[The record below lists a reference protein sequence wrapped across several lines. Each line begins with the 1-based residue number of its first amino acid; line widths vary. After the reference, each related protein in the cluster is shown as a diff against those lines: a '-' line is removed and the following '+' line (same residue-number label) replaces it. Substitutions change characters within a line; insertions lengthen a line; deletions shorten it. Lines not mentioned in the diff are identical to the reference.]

1 MAYEDCYMQ
10 LIVNKCL
17 SSRVPLRSSVR
28 QGCPLSPLLFAL
40 YLEPFCMAVIRNE
53 NIRGFR
59 LHAAEV
65 KMLAYADDVA
75 VFCEDRESV
84 VEAVRLA
91 RSFCRYTGAQIN
103 FEKSVGIWHGS
114 WDATPTKFAGMQ
126 WTTVPPLYLGVP
138 LEHYRDST
146 QLWTGQIESMKEKIK
161 GWQGRGLSV
170 FARASACNI
179 FLIAKVWYILQ
190 VMFMSRVNVQ
200 KMHRVFATFI
210 WNSTWERSS
219 RTNLFRTVRN
229 GGLGLSH
236 LFIRQIVSRFIF
248 LRDERNVLLRTV
260 IQAKM
265 ATELPEF
272 VVSTSSAITRATGY
286 YREVVASFRIL
297 CARFSL
303 EYLCSVR
310 RKKLYADLVDSML
323 PIPLYRSVYCGDPGK
338 DVLKRVKRMPVR
350 PAAKTFFFHLHTNTL
365 PVKVWL
371 EQKGIFVPWTTDCR
385 LCKKPETIEHAFI
398 ECWDAVFHWDILQ
411 RTLKKE
417 LPINPYGIRFLP
429 VESDDGPPFDMF
441 MLLGLHSLWKTRM
454 AVRHADVNVCSAR
467 ENFIES
473 MSLLREVYRA
483 QSETPD
489 WVSILDELVCLKKF

>member
-1 MAYEDCYMQ
+1 MLRCHWGRVAMLQLDLAKAFDRVSHEVLFAILQYCNVGSVIVDGVKMAYEDCYMQ

-200 KMHRVFATFI
+200 KCIECLLPSSGTPLGSDPVEQIFFAQFEMGALGSHTC
-210 WNSTWERSS
+210 SLDRSYRGS
-219 RTNLFRTVRN
+219 SSCEMKEMFSSVR
-229 GGLGLSH
+229 
-236 LFIRQIVSRFIF
+236 
-248 LRDERNVLLRTV
+248 
-260 IQAKM
+260 
-265 ATELPEF
+265 
-272 VVSTSSAITRATGY
+272 
-286 YREVVASFRIL
+286 SFRRKWQQNCLNLL
-297 CARFSL
+297 CPHLVLSL
-303 EYLCSVR
+303 ERLGT
-310 RKKLYADLVDSML
+310 
-323 PIPLYRSVYCGDPGK
+323 I
-338 DVLKRVKRMPVR
+338 VKSL
-350 PAAKTFFFHLHTNTL
+350 HL
-365 PVKVWL
+365 L
-371 EQKGIFVPWTTDCR
+371 EYSA
-385 LCKKPETIEHAFI
+385 H
-398 ECWDAVFHWDILQ
+398 VFRWS
-411 RTLKKE
+411 T
-417 LPINPYGIRFLP
+417 
-429 VESDDGPPFDMF
+429 
-441 MLLGLHSLWKTRM
+441 
-454 AVRHADVNVCSAR
+454 C
-467 ENFIES
+467 
-473 MSLLREVYRA
+473 A
-483 QSETPD
+483 Q
-489 WVSILDELVCLKKF
+489 